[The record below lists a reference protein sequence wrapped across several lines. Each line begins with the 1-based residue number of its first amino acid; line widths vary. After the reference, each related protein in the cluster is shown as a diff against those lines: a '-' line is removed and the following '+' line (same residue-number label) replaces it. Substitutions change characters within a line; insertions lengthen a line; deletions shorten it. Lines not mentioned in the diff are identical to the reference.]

1 MPTSTPT
8 IAETGPLDLAR
19 AIVASSPVPLLL
31 LDGDLCI
38 VAASASFAEAF
49 SVDTKSAPGQPLAS
63 LGGGEWGLPKIRS
76 LLTAT
81 LSGAADIKAY
91 EFELVRADMP
101 TRCLVLSAQ
110 RVVYLDL
117 AHTRVLLAATD
128 ITEARANELL
138 KDEALRRNMVLLQE
152 VRHRV
157 ANSLQII
164 ASVLLQ
170 NARKTPSEETR
181 GHLTNAHHRVMSV
194 AALERQLSGSGEQ
207 DVELHAYLTT
217 LCESI
222 SASMIHDPKHL
233 VLSVTGSKGEVPASV
248 SISLGLIA
256 TELII
261 NAIKH
266 AFVDGR
272 AGVIDVSWSSH
283 GSNWIMSVADNGVGM
298 PQAAG
303 ARTGLGTSIVEALA
317 KQLNAAIE
325 VSSVAPGTRVAITH
339 PAIRLIRRPDQ
350 PSDLTVVEPP
360 AAQVL

>member
-1 MPTSTPT
+1 MPNSTPT
-8 IAETGPLDLAR
+8 PVEAGALDLAR
-19 AIVASSPVPLLL
+19 AIVTSSPVPLLL

-38 VAASASFAEAF
+38 VAASASFSEAF

-63 LGGGEWGLPKIRS
+63 LGEGEWGLPKIRS

-91 EFELVRADMP
+91 ECELVRAGQP

-110 RVVYLDL
+110 RVAYLDL
-117 AHTRVLLAATD
+117 ANTRVLLAVTD

-138 KDEALRRNMVLLQE
+138 KDEALRRNLVLLQE

-170 NARKTPSEETR
+170 NARKTPSKETR
-181 GHLTNAHHRVMSV
+181 GHLTDAHQRVMSV

-207 DVELHAYLTT
+207 DVELQAYLTT

-222 SASMIHDPKHL
+222 SASMIENPKHL
-233 VLSVTGSKGEVPASV
+233 VLSVTGSRGDVPAGV

-261 NAIKH
+261 NALKH

-272 AGVIDVSWSSH
+272 SGAIKVNWTSE
-283 GSNWIMSVADNGVGM
+283 GSNWTMSVTDNGVGM
-298 PQAAG
+298 PRAAG
-303 ARTGLGTSIVEALA
+303 GRTGLGTSIVEALA
-317 KQLNAAIE
+317 KQLDAAIDI
-325 VSSVAPGTRVAITH
+325 SSAAPGTCVAITH
-339 PAIRLIRRPDQ
+339 PAIRLVSRPEQ
-350 PSDLTVVEPP
+350 SSDFSAVERP
-360 AAQVL
+360 AA